1 MEIVNTVITAAIVA
15 AVGILLAWHSKGRF
29 DALERR
35 IDGIESRLGGIES
48 RMGGIE
54 NRMGGIEGR
63 LGGIEGRTDGLRSD
77 LTRVALAVGAALRAE
92 NA

>member
-1 MEIVNTVITAAIVA
+1 MEIVNTVVTAAIVA

-35 IDGIESRLGGIES
+35 IGGIEG
-48 RMGGIE
+48 RIGGIE
-54 NRMGGIEGR
+54 NRTDAFGGR
-63 LGGIEGRTDGLRSD
+63 MDGIQASIDGLRSD
-77 LTRVALAVGAALRAE
+77 LTRVALAVGASPRAE